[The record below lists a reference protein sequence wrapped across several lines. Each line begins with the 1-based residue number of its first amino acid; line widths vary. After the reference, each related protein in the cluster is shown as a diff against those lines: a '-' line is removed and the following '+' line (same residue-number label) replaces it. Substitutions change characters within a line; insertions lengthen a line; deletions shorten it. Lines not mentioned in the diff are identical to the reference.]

1 MEIFADSFIPAGLEA
16 FWFASRRCPSCQ
28 NGFIHRTRSLEESRW
43 LCNSCGQCWRAEH
56 GRLRA
61 VDPVACHGCATRPKR
76 ECIELLQRKFRR
88 FGAGA
93 ESGYESV

>member
-1 MEIFADSFIPAGLEA
+1 MEIFADTFLPAGLDA
-16 FWFASRRCPSCQ
+16 LWFTDRRCPACPGGSV
-28 NGFIHRTRSLEESRW
+28 HRVRSLDESRW
-43 LCNSCGQCWRAEH
+43 LCDSCGQCWRAEH

-61 VDPVACHGCATRPKR
+61 VDPVACHGCATRPRR
-76 ECIELLQRKFRR
+76 ECIELLQSKFRR